1 VGSNPAARTALPL
14 PRLSPSTRRLE
25 SGTPPRR
32 MPRVEHWSQLKVGLI
47 VLAGII
53 AAVAGVLSFARIGA
67 LHGRTT
73 RLYLVTDVASGVLNG
88 TEVWLAGKKVGL
100 VRSVELRPPAT
111 DTAERIAI
119 AMDVLEPYVRY
130 IRRNSDVRI
139 QPGGRLIGAPVVYI
153 DVGTAAAPGVSAG
166 DTIRARSQ
174 VQARSGLADV
184 SSLGD
189 SLTGIAA
196 TASTIRNEFDS
207 TANDLSGLARMSSR
221 QANAV
226 HVALDKFS
234 DRALASRGT
243 IAGFVRDSARLRAE
257 ASRVSALADSIGMA
271 ANGSGEIGR
280 FRRDSTLILQARQT
294 LASVAELR
302 REVARYAGRSDEG
315 TALATQ
321 LDRTHAQLD
330 SIVQDA
336 RSHPLRYIT
345 F

>member
-1 VGSNPAARTALPL
+1 
-14 PRLSPSTRRLE
+14 
-25 SGTPPRR
+25 
-32 MPRVEHWSQLKVGLI
+32 MPRVEHWSQLRIGLI
-47 VLAGII
+47 VLTGII
-53 AAVAGVLSFARIGA
+53 AAVAAVLSFARVGA
-67 LHGRTT
+67 LHGKTT
-73 RLYLVTDVASGVLNG
+73 RLYLVTDMASGVLNG

-100 VRSVELRPPAT
+100 VRSVKLRPPAT

-119 AMDVLEPYVRY
+119 AMDVLDPYVRY

-139 QPGGRLIGAPVVYI
+139 QPGGRLIGTPVVYI
-153 DVGTAAAPGVSAG
+153 DVGTETAPGVSAG
-166 DTIRARSQ
+166 DTLRARAQ
-174 VQARSGLADV
+174 IQARSGLADA

-189 SLTGIAA
+189 SLTEIAA
-196 TASTIRNEFDS
+196 TVSTIKTEFDS

-234 DRALASRGT
+234 DRALASHGT
-243 IAGFVRDSARLRAE
+243 IAGLVQDTARLRQE

-302 REVARYAGRSDEG
+302 RRVARYAGRSDEG
-315 TALATQ
+315 AALATQ

-330 SIVQDA
+330 SIVRDA
-336 RSHPLRYIT
+336 KSHPLRYIT

>member
-1 VGSNPAARTALPL
+1 VGSNPAARTAPPL
-14 PRLSPSTRRLE
+14 PSTRRLE

-32 MPRVEHWSQLKVGLI
+32 MPRVEHWSQLRVGLI
-47 VLAGII
+47 VLAAII
-53 AAVAGVLSFARIGA
+53 AAVAGVLTFARVGA
-67 LHGRTT
+67 LHGKTT
-73 RLYLVTDVASGVLNG
+73 RLYLVTDMASGVLNG

-119 AMDVLEPYVRY
+119 AMDVLDPYVRY

-139 QPGGRLIGAPVVYI
+139 QPGGRLIGSPVIYI
-153 DVGTAAAPGVSAG
+153 DVGTAAAPGVGVG
-166 DTIRARSQ
+166 DTLRARAQ
-174 VQARSGLADV
+174 IQARSGLADA

-196 TASTIRNEFDS
+196 TVSTVKTEFDS
-207 TANDLSGLARMSSR
+207 TADDLSGLARMSSR

-234 DRALASRGT
+234 DRALASHGT
-243 IAGFVRDSARLRAE
+243 IAGLVQDTARLRQE

-302 REVARYAGRSDEG
+302 RRVARYAGRSDEG
-315 TALATQ
+315 TALAMQ
-321 LDRTHAQLD
+321 LDRAHAQLD

-336 RSHPLRYIT
+336 KHHPLRYIT

>member
-1 VGSNPAARTALPL
+1 
-14 PRLSPSTRRLE
+14 
-25 SGTPPRR
+25 
-32 MPRVEHWSQLKVGLI
+32 MPRVEHWSQLRVGLI
-47 VLAGII
+47 VLAAII
-53 AAVAGVLSFARIGA
+53 AAVAGVLTFARVGA
-67 LHGRTT
+67 LHGKTT
-73 RLYLVTDVASGVLNG
+73 RLYLVTDMASGVLNG

-100 VRSVELRPPAT
+100 VRSVDLRPPAT

-119 AMDVLEPYVRY
+119 AMDVLDPYVRY

-139 QPGGRLIGAPVVYI
+139 QPGGRLIGTPVVYI
-153 DVGTAAAPGVSAG
+153 DVGTEAAPGVSAG
-166 DTIRARSQ
+166 DTLRARAQ
-174 VQARSGLADV
+174 IQARSGLADA

-189 SLTGIAA
+189 SLTEIAA
-196 TASTIRNEFDS
+196 TVSTIKTEFDS
-207 TANDLSGLARMSSR
+207 TASDLSGLARMSSR

-234 DRALASRGT
+234 DRALASHGT
-243 IAGFVRDSARLRAE
+243 IAGLVQDTARLRQE

-302 REVARYAGRSDEG
+302 RRVARYAGRSDEG
-315 TALATQ
+315 AALATQ

-330 SIVQDA
+330 SIVRDA
-336 RSHPLRYIT
+336 KSHPLRYIT